1 MEAITIEV
9 SKGRFNSAKEARRAG
24 EIPMVYYAKEVEPIQ
39 FTADYQ
45 NFRRAYRKAGKSAI
59 ITLVDETNEEY
70 PVIVHEV
77 QYGPVSDEII
87 HVDLKAIK
95 KGQKMQTEVPLVF
108 VGEAP
113 AVRELGGTLMHS
125 KDKVSIE
132 CLPKDLPHEIEV
144 DISSLVDFHSSLT
157 VADIK
162 VPGTILILD
171 SGDISIATVS
181 APRAEEPEAPA
192 EGEGGGAAEGGEA
205 ASAEASA
212 EKKEEASEGGEG

>member
-9 SKGRFNSAKEARRAG
+9 SKGRFDSAKEARRAG
-24 EIPMVYYAKEVEPIQ
+24 EVPMVYYAKEVEPIQ
-39 FTADYQ
+39 FTANYQ
-45 NFRRAYRKAGKSAI
+45 DFRRAYRKAGKSTI

-95 KGQKMQTEVPLVF
+95 KGQKIQTEIPLVF
-108 VGEAP
+108 VGESA

-125 KDKVSIE
+125 KDKVAIE

-144 DISSLVDFHSSLT
+144 DISPLTDFHASLT
-157 VADIK
+157 VGDIK
-162 VPGTILILD
+162 VSEEIAILD
-171 SGDISIATVS
+171 AEDISIATVI
-181 APRAEEPEAPA
+181 APRTEEEPVEAAESEAAAEE
-192 EGEGGGAAEGGEA
+192 GATAEGGE
-205 ASAEASA
+205 
-212 EKKEEASEGGEG
+212 EKKEGSAEGGEGSE